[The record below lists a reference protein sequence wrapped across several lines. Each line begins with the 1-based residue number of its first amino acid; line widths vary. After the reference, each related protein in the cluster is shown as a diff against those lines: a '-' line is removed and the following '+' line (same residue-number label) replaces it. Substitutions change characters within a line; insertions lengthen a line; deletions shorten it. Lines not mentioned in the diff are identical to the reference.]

1 MTRATL
7 GPRSEID
14 THLLGHALPYTDT
27 SVTPSQLPLIGWAA
41 VFTWIPCGPQIR
53 RGEIC
58 VTGAKLRLWVRR
70 GPGGQADK
78 RRAAQSVGSR
88 PSPLERKWT
97 KARQGLGTRE
107 PCFRAAVEL
116 LPSTEGTTPTDGFK
130 EAFQVTTPALCCLA
144 RVWILKR
151 GSAHIEG
158 GEATFTEEHLLPVC
172 HS

>member
-1 MTRATL
+1 MARTTL

-14 THLLGHALPYTDT
+14 THLLGPALPYTDT

-58 VTGAKLRLWVRR
+58 VTAAKRRLWVRR
-70 GPGGQADK
+70 GPGGQAEDK

-88 PSPLERKWT
+88 PSPLEREGT

-116 LPSTEGTTPTDGFK
+116 LPSTEGKTPTDGFK
-130 EAFQVTTPALCCLA
+130 EAFQVTTPALCCQA

-158 GEATFTEEHLLPVC
+158 GETTFT
-172 HS
+172 